1 MSIRLG
7 QRQWQR
13 GGEEM
18 MRAVDARADAQHG
31 CSMVTLNSSSGING
45 GIALLLAG
53 QRVQALTCGALWWEE
68 PGVLVVSDLH
78 FEKGSCYAARGQMLP
93 PYDTRDTLARVS
105 RLMTA
110 LSPRTVISLG
120 DSFHDRRAR
129 PRMAADDVA
138 SLRRMT
144 GSCDWVWIEGNH
156 DPKPPED
163 LGGHAAVE
171 ITIGPLTFRHI
182 PSAGTVVGEV
192 AGHLHPCARV
202 VGRSG
207 RSVRARCFATDGARL
222 VMPAYGALTGG
233 LNVLDEAFATVFPN
247 DLLAGVIGRDGVYL
261 AGRDNLAPDGMRQA
275 VLDPARRRA

>member
-1 MSIRLG
+1 
-7 QRQWQR
+7 
-13 GGEEM
+13 
-18 MRAVDARADAQHG
+18 
-31 CSMVTLNSSSGING
+31 MVALKSSSGINR

-53 QRVQALTCGALWWEE
+53 ERVHAMTCGALWWEE

-78 FEKGSCYAARGQMLP
+78 FEKGSSYAARGQMLP
-93 PYDTRDTLARVS
+93 PYDTRETLARVG

-129 PRMAADDVA
+129 PRMAPDDVS
-138 SLRRMT
+138 SLRGMT

-163 LGGHAAVE
+163 LGGRAAVE

-182 PSAGTVVGEV
+182 PSAGAVVGEV

-207 RSVRARCFATDGARL
+207 RSVRKRCFATDGARL

-233 LNVLDEAFATVFPN
+233 LNVLDEAFAPVFPK
-247 DLLAGVIGRDGVYL
+247 DLFAGVIGRDGVYL